1 MATGASG
8 VLPTLLAVCKGT
20 SVGEQIFGVAI
31 ALIGL
36 AIWVGA
42 IWLTVGL
49 ERDTDERKALG
60 AVLVASALVGAT
72 VMGTAHLP
80 LGQLIF
86 LSLGTATAVAVG
98 GVLFSRRIGVLPAIF
113 AAVVGDLTLP
123 IGVVLLLILHVS
135 VGGGCLGDELG

>member
-1 MATGASG
+1 MATGASS
-8 VLPTLLAVCKGT
+8 VFPVLAVCQGT
-20 SVGEQIFGVAI
+20 SLGEQIFGVAI

-36 AIWVGA
+36 GIWVGA

-60 AVLVASALVGAT
+60 AVFVASALVGAA

-80 LGQLIF
+80 LEQLIF
-86 LSLGTATAVAVG
+86 LSLGTVVPVAVG
-98 GVLFSRRIGVLPAIF
+98 GTLFSKRIGILPAIS

-123 IGVVLLLILHVS
+123 VGVVLLLILHVS